1 MLTDSLRGHIS
12 SFRQS
17 SKYPPLIYGVRHCLK
32 LNCERN
38 SPEAAH
44 ARLNWALNPL
54 QLHKAG
60 CEEVAQPP
68 TTFHFTTIFTC
79 TYCLYNKN
87 ANQGGQSMW
96 DGNGVT
102 MNSSGFSPLGRGWG
116 DGYMTREAGGHY
128 PWGKGER
135 AGVRTETENKE
146 AALKVDPPKHHLCCL
161 SFA

>member
-79 TYCLYNKN
+79 MYCLYNKN

-96 DGNGVT
+96 DGNRGWPWIAPASLPWAGGGV
-102 MNSSGFSPLGRGWG
+102 MVIWLGRQVGIILEEREREQGWEQ
-116 DGYMTREAGGHY
+116 R
-128 PWGKGER
+128 
-135 AGVRTETENKE
+135 
-146 AALKVDPPKHHLCCL
+146 LKTKKQLWK
-161 SFA
+161 

>member
-79 TYCLYNKN
+79 MYCLYNKN

-96 DGNGVT
+96 DGN
-102 MNSSGFSPLGRGWG
+102 RGWPWIALASLPW
-116 DGYMTREAGGHY
+116 AGGGVMVI
-128 PWGKGER
+128 WLGKQVGIILEER
-135 AGVRTETENKE
+135 EREQGWEQR
-146 AALKVDPPKHHLCCL
+146 LKTKKQLWK
-161 SFA
+161 

>member
-96 DGNGVT
+96 DGN
-102 MNSSGFSPLGRGWG
+102 RGWPWIALASLPW
-116 DGYMTREAGGHY
+116 AGGGVMVI
-128 PWGKGER
+128 WLGKQVGIILEER
-135 AGVRTETENKE
+135 EREQGWEQR
-146 AALKVDPPKHHLCCL
+146 LKTKKQLWK
-161 SFA
+161 

>member
-79 TYCLYNKN
+79 MYCLYNKN

-96 DGNGVT
+96 DGN
-102 MNSSGFSPLGRGWG
+102 RGWPWIAPASLPW
-116 DGYMTREAGGHY
+116 AGGGVMVI
-128 PWGKGER
+128 WLGKQVGIILEER
-135 AGVRTETENKE
+135 EREQGWEQR
-146 AALKVDPPKHHLCCL
+146 LKTKQQLWK
-161 SFA
+161 

>member
-68 TTFHFTTIFTC
+68 TTFHFATIFTC
-79 TYCLYNKN
+79 MYCLYNKN

-96 DGNGVT
+96 DGN
-102 MNSSGFSPLGRGWG
+102 RGWPWIALASLPW
-116 DGYMTREAGGHY
+116 AGGGVMVI
-128 PWGKGER
+128 WLGKQVGIILEER
-135 AGVRTETENKE
+135 EREQGWEQR
-146 AALKVDPPKHHLCCL
+146 LKTKKQLWK
-161 SFA
+161 